1 MRAGRRA
8 PLARNRPIF
17 LSALLVFDFF
27 YFLKVFYFFPTVF
40 RVRQI
45 FLYACA
51 RESLGSVE
59 SFETR

>member
-27 YFLKVFYFFPTVF
+27 YFLTFFYFLKVFYFFHHVF
-40 RVRQI
+40 SFAADFFVCVCAGVIRV
-45 FLYACA
+45 
-51 RESLGSVE
+51 
-59 SFETR
+59 